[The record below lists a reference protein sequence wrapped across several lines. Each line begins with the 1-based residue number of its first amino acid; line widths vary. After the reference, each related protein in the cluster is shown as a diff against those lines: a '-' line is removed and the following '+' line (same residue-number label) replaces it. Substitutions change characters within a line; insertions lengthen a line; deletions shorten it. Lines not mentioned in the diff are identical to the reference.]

1 MPSILSRTFA
11 ILSNIKPPSNPEHTT
26 STLQSPT
33 TPNSPASPAPT
44 KPDVSIWQ
52 AAQTGDLSALQYY
65 IHHNPS
71 RIPLA
76 TLLNT
81 RDPDTDCTLLHL
93 AISAHPPHIYDLLQL
108 LLKNGANAS
117 ACNIYNVQAIHMVS
131 LHLPQPLQP
140 LQLLLDY
147 KASPNARD
155 GDGWTPLHYAAR
167 FCDPPHE
174 ALRLLVSRGAD
185 VNLTDA
191 SHKTPIFALIAN
203 GDLDECLQWMVEE
216 AKADVGVRGDFLD
229 AQAKKTRSGSVVLQ
243 AAKYG
248 RVACLQ
254 VLVRSQVAM
263 QQLKRVVNEEELV
276 HARRLVE
283 ASSPEQ
289 SDESVLVLQL
299 LQELEDRL
307 LQDPL
312 SLLASRNHL
321 ARGGG
326 GGGAA
331 GGATQQKR
339 AIRRRHSSFM
349 SMLGTMR
356 KNKKSGNLSIN
367 STPTATNTLFRKM
380 SRIIRR
386 TKSENN
392 MSLPNHQNNNI
403 RSNGITR

>member
-11 ILSNIKPPSNPEHTT
+11 ILNNIKPPPNPELTS
-26 STLQSPT
+26 STLHPP
-33 TPNSPASPAPT
+33 TPNLPPPPART

-52 AAQTGDLSALQYY
+52 AAQTGNLSALQYY
-65 IHHNPS
+65 IHHHTS
-71 RIPLA
+71 SIPLP

-93 AISAHPPHIYDLLQL
+93 AISARPPHIHDLLQL
-108 LLKNGANAS
+108 LLENGADAS
-117 ACNIYNVQAIHMVS
+117 ARNIYNVQPIHMAS
-131 LHLPQPLQP
+131 LHLPRPLKN
-140 LQLLLDY
+140 LELLLDH

-167 FCDPPHE
+167 FCNPPDE

-191 SHKTPIFALIAN
+191 SHKTPIFALLAN
-203 GDLDECLQWMVEE
+203 GDLDDCLQWMVEE
-216 AKADVGVRGDFLD
+216 AKADVSVRGDFLD
-229 AQAKKTRSGSVVLQ
+229 NLTKKTRPGSVVLQ
-243 AAKYG
+243 AAKYS

-263 QQLKRVVNEEELV
+263 QQLRRVVNEEELTQ
-276 HARRLVE
+276 AKALVKA
-283 ASSPEQ
+283 ASEQ

-312 SLLASRNHL
+312 SLLNSRNRL
-321 ARGGG
+321 NGGNR
-326 GGGAA
+326 AP
-331 GGATQQKR
+331 QKQV
-339 AIRRRHSSFM
+339 IQRRHSSFM
-349 SMLGTMR
+349 SMLGSMR
-356 KNKKSGNLSIN
+356 KNKKAN
-367 STPTATNTLFRKM
+367 STTVANTSNTLLRKM

-392 MSLPNHQNNNI
+392 MSLPTNHQNNNI